1 MLITRVEKSIK
12 RNWEFY
18 NGWKQMRLSP
28 SERSEDRRKNRAWL
42 GLVEIDSRPEIVSA
56 ICTYYIRDNQSRS
69 YRGSPRFVLNAIF
82 MRDNVRDYFH
92 DLICDP
98 RYPTI
103 IAAWS
108 AITTAIT
115 TAIMNRSAISRDSE
129 FIAVMIA
136 DPRNPTIIT
145 AAICVM
151 LRDFLLNRG
160 ENRGCD

>member
-1 MLITRVEKSIK
+1 M
-12 RNWEFY
+12 RN
-18 NGWKQMRLSP
+18 
-28 SERSEDRRKNRAWL
+28 
-42 GLVEIDSRPEIVSA
+42 
-56 ICTYYIRDNQSRS
+56 
-69 YRGSPRFVLNAIF
+69 
-82 MRDNVRDYFH
+82 NVRDYFH

-103 IAAWS
+103 IAARS
-108 AITTAIT
+108 AIT